1 MDSGR
6 SNLMTSNLEAFTS
19 LDKSMTNKV
28 NMSNGTIRATHDK
41 GNVKLNSCGMG
52 SIFNVLYALHLD
64 TNLLSLE
71 QFLEECYSLVFFLRF
86 IMLCV

>member
-52 SIFNVLYALHLD
+52 SIFNVLCVLHLD

-71 QFLEECYSLVFFLRF
+71 QFLEECYSLVFF
-86 IMLCV
+86 